1 MNIKKINTFWK
12 LFPLLFILITVL
24 IFTVKYGVPIEF
36 LLTIGTLIACII
48 AHFAGYKW
56 KDMEEAF
63 IKKIVDT
70 WLGVLIFILIGIV
83 VGSWVYSGTVPMLI
97 YYGIKLIHPS
107 FIPLM
112 AFVITSFLSIFT
124 GTSWGSAST
133 AGVAFIGIAQATN
146 TPLPLVAGAVISGAY
161 LGDKNSPISDT
172 TVLAALGAGT
182 TLQHHIKT
190 MLVNTIPSAILAAIV
205 FTILGFNASPINSD
219 ILNLKEASEILTS
232 LENIYNFNIFLLIPP
247 IFVLIASVKGVNPV
261 ITMFIGSLIAIIL
274 GAIFQNFGFINAMKS
289 FVTGF
294 NISMSPTVNPE
305 TIPQNLH
312 TLLNRGGM
320 ISTMPS
326 VLFLILALT
335 YGAMLQLIGALNTLI
350 ELLVK
355 IVRGA
360 RSLIFVTWFTT
371 FTINSAL
378 SSLQFTFL
386 TLGDVLKTVYD
397 KYNVNR
403 GVLSRTM
410 EEGGTLT
417 EVLLPWTVTGVYMTS
432 ILGVHTLQYLPYS
445 FFNLISIAISFIY
458 MLTLPKF
465 AVQIN
470 KDILKN

>member
-1 MNIKKINTFWK
+1 MKTKKINTFWK
-12 LFPLLFILITVL
+12 LFPLLFILVTVL
-24 IFTVKYGVPIEF
+24 IFTVQYGVPIEF
-36 LLTIGTLIACII
+36 LLTLGTLSACII
-48 AHFAGYKW
+48 AYFAGYKW
-56 KDMEEAF
+56 EDMENAF
-63 IKKIVDT
+63 IKKVVDT
-70 WLGVLIFILIGIV
+70 WIGVLIFILIGIV

-107 FIPLM
+107 FIPVM
-112 AFVITSFLSIFT
+112 AFIVTSFLSVFT

-172 TVLAALGAGT
+172 TVLAAMGAGT
-182 TLQHHIKT
+182 TLSNHIKT
-190 MLVNTIPSAILAAIV
+190 MLANTIPAAILAALV
-205 FTILGFNASPINSD
+205 FTVLGLNAADSNVNIS
-219 ILNLKEASEILTS
+219 NLKEAQEILTS
-232 LENIYNFNIFLLIPP
+232 LEQIFNFNILLLVPP
-247 IFVLIASVKGVNPV
+247 VFVLIASVKGVNPV
-261 ITMFIGSLIAIIL
+261 ITMFIGSLIAIII
-274 GAIFQNFGFINAMKS
+274 GAVTQDFGLINSMKS

-294 NISMSPTVNPE
+294 NISMSPTVNPDN
-305 TIPQNLH
+305 IPDTLH
-312 TLLNRGGM
+312 FLLNRGGM

-335 YGAMLQLIGALNTLI
+335 YGAMLELIGTFNTLI
-350 ELLVK
+350 ELLIK
-355 IVRGA
+355 ITKGA
-360 RSLIFVTWFTT
+360 RSLIFTTWLTT

-386 TLGDVLKTVYD
+386 TLGSVLKTVYD

-432 ILGVHTLQYLPYS
+432 ILGVHTLQYMPYS
-445 FFNLISIAISFIY
+445 FFNLISIGISFIY

-465 AVQIN
+465 AVKIN
-470 KDILKN
+470 KN

>member
-12 LFPLLFILITVL
+12 LFPLIFILVTVL
-24 IFTVKYGVPIEF
+24 IFTVNFGVPIEF
-36 LLTIGTLIACII
+36 LLTIGTLISCTI
-48 AHFAGYKW
+48 AYFAGYKW
-56 KDMEEAF
+56 KDMESAF

-70 WLGVLIFILIGIV
+70 WIGVLIFILIGIV

-112 AFVITSFLSIFT
+112 AFVVTSFLSIFT

-172 TVLAALGAGT
+172 TVLAAIGAGT
-182 TLQHHIKT
+182 SLSNHIKT
-190 MLVNTIPSAILAAIV
+190 MLANTIPSAILAALV
-205 FTILGFNASPINSD
+205 FAVLGLNASPININISD
-219 ILNLKEASEILTS
+219 LKEASDILIS
-232 LENIYNFNIFLLIPP
+232 LETIFNFNIFLLIPP
-247 IFVLIASVKGVNPV
+247 VFVLVASVKGVNPV

-274 GAIFQNFGFINAMKS
+274 GSIFQNFGIVNAMKS

-294 NISMSPTVNPE
+294 NISMSPSVNPDS
-305 TIPQNLH
+305 IPDSLH
-312 TLLNRGGM
+312 FLLNRGGM

-335 YGAMLQLIGALNTLI
+335 YGAMLELIGTFNTLI
-350 ELLVK
+350 ELLIK
-355 IVRGA
+355 ITRGV
-360 RSLIFVTWFTT
+360 RSLIFITWFTT

-386 TLGDVLKTVYD
+386 TLGSVLKSVYD
-397 KYNVNR
+397 KYNINR

-432 ILGVHTLQYLPYS
+432 ILGVHTLEYMPYS
-445 FFNLISIAISFIY
+445 FFNLISIGISFIY
-458 MLTLPKF
+458 MIFLPKF
-465 AVQIN
+465 AVRIN
-470 KDILKN
+470 KI

>member
-1 MNIKKINTFWK
+1 MKSKQISTFWK
-12 LFPLLFILITVL
+12 LFPLIFILVSVL
-24 IFTVKYGVPIEF
+24 IFTIKYGVPIEF
-36 LLTIGTLIACII
+36 LLTIGTLISCII
-48 AHFAGYKW
+48 AHFAGYSW
-56 KDMEEAF
+56 KDMEDAF

-83 VGSWVYSGTVPMLI
+83 VGAWMYAGTVPMLI

-107 FIPLM
+107 FIPVM
-112 AFVITSFLSIFT
+112 AFIVTSFLSIFT

-172 TVLAALGAGT
+172 TVLAAMGAGT
-182 TLQHHIKT
+182 TLSNHIKT

-205 FTILGFNASPINSD
+205 FTVLGFNASSNTNIS
-219 ILNLKEASEILTS
+219 NLKEASEILTS
-232 LENIYNFNIFLLIPP
+232 LDSIFNFNIFLLIPP
-247 IFVLIASVKGVNPV
+247 AFVLIASVKGVNPV

-274 GAIFQNFGFINAMKS
+274 GAVFQDFGIINSMKS

-305 TIPQNLH
+305 SIPQNLH
-312 TLLNRGGM
+312 ALLNRGGM

-335 YGAMLQLIGALNTLI
+335 YGAMLQLIGTLDTLI
-350 ELLVK
+350 ELLIK
-355 IVRGA
+355 IVKGV
-360 RSLIFVTWFTT
+360 RSLIFITWFTT

-386 TLGDVLKTVYD
+386 TLGSVLKDVYK
-397 KYNVNR
+397 KYNVNL

-432 ILGVHTLQYLPYS
+432 ILGVHTLQYMPYS
-445 FFNLISIAISFIY
+445 FFNLISIGLSFIY

-465 AVQIN
+465 AVSIN
-470 KDILKN
+470 KKA

>member
-1 MNIKKINTFWK
+1 MHTKKINTFFK
-12 LFPLLFILITVL
+12 LFPLVFILITVL

-48 AHFAGYKW
+48 AYFAGYKW
-56 KDMEEAF
+56 KDMENAF

-107 FIPLM
+107 FIPVM
-112 AFVITSFLSIFT
+112 AFIVTSFLSIFT

-182 TLQHHIKT
+182 TLQNHIKT
-190 MLVNTIPSAILAAIV
+190 MLVNTIPSAILAAVV
-205 FTILGFNASPINSD
+205 FTVLGFNAAPINSD

-232 LENIYNFNIFLLIPP
+232 LENIYNFNILLLIPP

-261 ITMFIGSLIAIIL
+261 ITMFIGSLLAIIL
-274 GAIFQNFGFINAMKS
+274 GAFIQNFGFINAMKS

-305 TIPQNLH
+305 SVPQNLH
-312 TLLNRGGM
+312 SLLNRGGM

-326 VLFLILALT
+326 GVVFNISTNL
-335 YGAMLQLIGALNTLI
+335 
-350 ELLVK
+350 
-355 IVRGA
+355 
-360 RSLIFVTWFTT
+360 RSY
-371 FTINSAL
+371 A
-378 SSLQFTFL
+378 
-386 TLGDVLKTVYD
+386 
-397 KYNVNR
+397 
-403 GVLSRTM
+403 
-410 EEGGTLT
+410 
-417 EVLLPWTVTGVYMTS
+417 
-432 ILGVHTLQYLPYS
+432 
-445 FFNLISIAISFIY
+445 
-458 MLTLPKF
+458 
-465 AVQIN
+465 
-470 KDILKN
+470 

>member
-1 MNIKKINTFWK
+1 MNIKPINTFWK

-36 LLTIGTLIACII
+36 LLTIATLIACII

-70 WLGVLIFILIGIV
+70 WIGVLIFILIGIV

-112 AFVITSFLSIFT
+112 AFIVTSFLSIFT

-182 TLQHHIKT
+182 TLQNHIKT

-205 FTILGFNASPINSD
+205 FTILGFNAAPINAD

-232 LENIYNFNIFLLIPP
+232 LESIYNFNIFLLIPP

-261 ITMFIGSLIAIIL
+261 ITMFIGSLIAII
-274 GAIFQNFGFINAMKS
+274 NRS
-289 FVTGF
+289 F
-294 NISMSPTVNPE
+294 NSKLR
-305 TIPQNLH
+305 LH
-312 TLLNRGGM
+312 
-320 ISTMPS
+320 
-326 VLFLILALT
+326 
-335 YGAMLQLIGALNTLI
+335 
-350 ELLVK
+350 
-355 IVRGA
+355 
-360 RSLIFVTWFTT
+360 
-371 FTINSAL
+371 
-378 SSLQFTFL
+378 
-386 TLGDVLKTVYD
+386 
-397 KYNVNR
+397 
-403 GVLSRTM
+403 
-410 EEGGTLT
+410 
-417 EVLLPWTVTGVYMTS
+417 
-432 ILGVHTLQYLPYS
+432 
-445 FFNLISIAISFIY
+445 
-458 MLTLPKF
+458 
-465 AVQIN
+465 
-470 KDILKN
+470 

>member
-12 LFPLLFILITVL
+12 LFPLLFILVSVL

-36 LLTIGTLIACII
+36 LLTIGTLISCVI
-48 AHFAGYKW
+48 AYFAGYKW
-56 KDMEEAF
+56 EDMENAF
-63 IKKIVDT
+63 IKKVVDT
-70 WLGVLIFILIGIV
+70 WIGVLIFILIGVV
-83 VGSWVYSGTVPMLI
+83 VGSWMYSGTVPMLI

-112 AFVITSFLSIFT
+112 AFIVTSFLSVFT

-172 TVLAALGAGT
+172 TVLAAMGAGT
-182 TLQHHIKT
+182 TLSNHIKT
-190 MLVNTIPSAILAAIV
+190 MLVNTIPSAFLAAIV
-205 FTILGFNASPINSD
+205 FTVLGFNASPINADISNLKD
-219 ILNLKEASEILTS
+219 AREILNS
-232 LENIYNFNIFLLIPP
+232 LDAIFNFNILLLIPP
-247 IFVLIASVKGVNPV
+247 VFVLIASVKGVNPV

-274 GAIFQNFGFINAMKS
+274 GAFIQDFGFINAMKS

-294 NISMSPTVNPE
+294 NISMSSTVNPDY
-305 TIPQNLH
+305 IPSALH
-312 TLLNRGGM
+312 SLLNRGGM
-320 ISTMPS
+320 MSTMPS

-335 YGAMLQLIGALNTLI
+335 YGAMLQLIGTLNTLI

-355 IVRGA
+355 IVKGA
-360 RSLIFVTWFTT
+360 RSLIFITWFTT

-386 TLGDVLKTVYD
+386 TLGSVLKDVYE
-397 KYNVNR
+397 KYNINK

-432 ILGVHTLQYLPYS
+432 ILSVHTLEYMPYS
-445 FFNLISIAISFIY
+445 FFNLISIGISFIY
-458 MLTLPKF
+458 MITLPKF
-465 AVQIN
+465 AVGKGN
-470 KDILKN
+470 V

>member
-12 LFPLLFILITVL
+12 LFPLSFILVTVL

-36 LLTIGTLIACII
+36 LLTVGTLIACVI
-48 AHFAGYKW
+48 AYFAGYKW
-56 KDMEEAF
+56 QGMENAF
-63 IKKIVDT
+63 IKKVVDT
-70 WLGVLIFILIGIV
+70 WIGVLIFILIGIV

-107 FIPLM
+107 FIPVM
-112 AFVITSFLSIFT
+112 AFIVTSFLSVFT

-172 TVLAALGAGT
+172 TVLAAMGAGT
-182 TLQHHIKT
+182 TLSNHIKT

-205 FTILGFNASPINSD
+205 FTILGFNASSANIQN
-219 ILNLKEASEILTS
+219 IKEANEILTS
-232 LENIYNFNIFLLIPP
+232 LEKIFNFNILLLVPP
-247 IFVLIASVKGVNPV
+247 AFVLIASVKGVNPV

-274 GAIFQNFGFINAMKS
+274 GTFIQDFGFINSMKS

-294 NISMSPTVNPE
+294 NISMSPSVNPND
-305 TIPQNLH
+305 IPQNLH

-335 YGAMLQLIGALNTLI
+335 YGAMLQLIGTLNTLI

-355 IVRGA
+355 IVKGV
-360 RSLIFVTWFTT
+360 RSLIFITWLTT

-386 TLGDVLKTVYD
+386 TLGSVLKDVYK
-397 KYNVNR
+397 KYNVNL

-432 ILGVHTLQYLPYS
+432 ILGVHTLEYMPYS
-445 FFNLISIAISFIY
+445 FFNLISIGISFIY

-465 AVQIN
+465 AVKIN
-470 KDILKN
+470 KN

>member
-1 MNIKKINTFWK
+1 MNSKIKNIPTFWK
-12 LFPLLFILITVL
+12 LFPLIFILITVL

-48 AHFAGYKW
+48 AYFAGYKW
-56 KDMEEAF
+56 KDMENAF

-70 WLGVLIFILIGIV
+70 WIGVLIFILIGIV
-83 VGSWVYSGTVPMLI
+83 VGSWMYSGTVPMLI

-107 FIPLM
+107 FIPVT
-112 AFVITSFLSIFT
+112 AFIVTSFLSIFT

-146 TPLPLVAGAVISGAY
+146 TPLPLIAGAVISGAY

-172 TVLAALGAGT
+172 TVLAAIGAGT
-182 TLQHHIKT
+182 TLQNHIKT

-205 FTILGFNASPINSD
+205 FTVLGFNAAPMNSD

-232 LENIYNFNIFLLIPP
+232 LDNIFNFNILLLIPP

-261 ITMFIGSLIAIIL
+261 ITMFIGSLISIIL
-274 GAIFQNFGFINAMKS
+274 GNIFQNFGIINSMKS

-294 NISMSPTVNPE
+294 NISMSPTINE
-305 TIPQNLH
+305 ADIPLNLH
-312 TLLNRGGM
+312 SLLNRGGM
-320 ISTMPS
+320 MSMMPS

-335 YGAMLQLIGALNTLI
+335 YGAMLELLGTFETLI
-350 ELLVK
+350 TLLIK
-355 IVRGA
+355 ITKGR
-360 RSLIFVTWFTT
+360 RSLIFITWLTT

-386 TLGDVLKTVYD
+386 TLGNVLQTVYD
-397 KYNVNR
+397 KYNINR

-417 EVLLPWTVTGVYMTS
+417 EVLLPWTITGVYMTS
-432 ILGVHTLQYLPYS
+432 ILGVHTLEYMPYS
-445 FFNLISIAISFIY
+445 FFNLISICISFIY

-465 AVQIN
+465 AVGIN
-470 KDILKN
+470 KNI